1 MKNAKEGGEHFRK
14 APPTLPGLRDSVVF
28 LHLIP
33 SLYVNHASLLT
44 HRSLELRCCQEIW
57 GKDFWGALEKKTQQ
71 MPVFIFIFFYFSTNT
86 RCWELLFVTVAA
98 AENSQQLE
106 RRKPG
111 ENVTLDFGVVEL
123 KQTDW
128 IVWSRGSKQDV
139 LARYSDGE
147 LFRASERFQ
156 LDTETG
162 SLTIQ
167 NLSVNDTGSYQGQ
180 IINGNTT
187 RRNVTLTVEEPIS
200 SPVTAE
206 TSEGRTHWVVV
217 VPLSVLVLLGVGLL
231 AARLLRIKQKEEDM
245 VGPEKV

>member
-1 MKNAKEGGEHFRK
+1 MASW
-14 APPTLPGLRDSVVF
+14 TLSFNPAVVAA
-28 LHLIP
+28 
-33 SLYVNHASLLT
+33 VLL
-44 HRSLELRCCQEIW
+44 
-57 GKDFWGALEKKTQQ
+57 
-71 MPVFIFIFFYFSTNT
+71 
-86 RCWELLFVTVAA
+86 TVAA
-98 AENSQQLE
+98 AENSQQFE
-106 RRKPG
+106 KRKPG
-111 ENVTLDFGVVEL
+111 ENVTLDFGVREL

-139 LARYSDGE
+139 LARYSEGD

-162 SLTIQ
+162 SLTIR

-206 TSEGRTHWVVV
+206 TSPGRTHWVVAI
-217 VPLSVLVLLGVGLL
+217 PLSVLVLLGVGLL
-231 AARLLRIKQKEEDM
+231 RIKQKEGDT
-245 VGPEKV
+245 VGPENV

>member
-1 MKNAKEGGEHFRK
+1 MASW
-14 APPTLPGLRDSVVF
+14 TLSFNPAVVAA
-28 LHLIP
+28 
-33 SLYVNHASLLT
+33 VLL
-44 HRSLELRCCQEIW
+44 
-57 GKDFWGALEKKTQQ
+57 
-71 MPVFIFIFFYFSTNT
+71 
-86 RCWELLFVTVAA
+86 TVAA
-98 AENSQQLE
+98 AENSQQFE
-106 RRKPG
+106 KRKPG
-111 ENVTLDFGVVEL
+111 ENVTLDFGVGEL

-139 LARYSDGE
+139 LARYSDGD
-147 LFRASERFQ
+147 LFRASEKFQ

-206 TSEGRTHWVVV
+206 TSPGRTHWVLA
-217 VPLSVLVLLGVGLL
+217 VPLSVLVLLSIGLL
-231 AARLLRIKQKEEDM
+231 CIKQKEGDT
-245 VGPEKV
+245 VGPENV